1 MARKSSKVSDL
12 NNEMNPVASRER
24 DTTLETKG
32 NLETSYM
39 GRQTAVGLFDKRDN
53 AEKAI
58 RDLKEAGFTGDQ
70 IGVAMRD
77 RNAQGEL
84 IESTA
89 TNAAEGAVTGAVG
102 GGILGGLAG
111 LLIGI
116 GALVIPGIGP
126 VIAGGA
132 LATAFGTAVGTAVA
146 GAGIGAAAGG
156 IVGALVG
163 MGVPEEEARY
173 FESGFRSGRVLVSVN
188 AQGRVM
194 EALDILERNGA
205 DIGNSVRTSDD
216 TDVESHNINNR
227 STGASSMNRNANLGA
242 SPSRD
247 ERDQDISGP
256 YEDPRLRGNPTDT
269 PTL

>member
-1 MARKSSKVSDL
+1 MARKSSKASDL
-12 NNEMNPVASRER
+12 NNDMNTVANREQ
-24 DTTLETKG
+24 DTNLQTKG
-32 NLETSYM
+32 NLDTSYT
-39 GRQTAVGLFDKRDN
+39 GRQTAVGLFDVRDD

-58 RDLKEAGFTGDQ
+58 RDLKKAGFTGDQ

-77 RNAQGEL
+77 RNEQGNL
-84 IESTA
+84 VESTG

-111 LLIGI
+111 LLVGI

-173 FESGFRSGRVLVSVN
+173 FESGFRAGRVLVSVK
-188 AQGRVM
+188 AQGRMM

-205 DIGNSVRTSDD
+205 DIGSSARESDD
-216 TDVESHNINNR
+216 IDVAGRNINNQ
-227 STGASSMNRNANLGA
+227 STNSPSMNRGANLDA
-242 SPSRD
+242 SHTHD
-247 ERDQDISGP
+247 ERDQDMSGP
-256 YEDPRLRGNPTDT
+256 YEDPRLRGNASDT
-269 PTL
+269 PVV

>member
-1 MARKSSKVSDL
+1 MARKSSKASDL
-12 NNEMNPVASRER
+12 NNDVNTVTSRER

-32 NLETSYM
+32 NLDTSYM
-39 GRQTAVGLFDKRDN
+39 GRQTAVGLFDERDD

-77 RNAQGEL
+77 RDAQGKL
-84 IESTA
+84 AESTG

-173 FESGFRSGRVLVSVN
+173 FESGFRSGRILVSVS
-188 AQGRVM
+188 AQGRAM
-194 EALDILERNGA
+194 EAMDILERNGA
-205 DIGNSVRTSDD
+205 DIGSSARSSDD
-216 TDVESHNINNR
+216 IDVGSRNINNR
-227 STGASSMNRNANLGA
+227 STNSPSMNRSANLDA
-242 SPSRD
+242 SHTHD
-247 ERDQDISGP
+247 DRDQDMNGP
-256 YEDPRLRGNPTDT
+256 YEDPRLRGDASDT
-269 PTL
+269 PIV

>member
-1 MARKSSKVSDL
+1 VKEFEMARKSGKTSDL
-12 NNEMNPVASRER
+12 NQDVNTVAGREQ
-24 DTTLETKG
+24 DTLLGTHG
-32 NLETSYM
+32 NLESSYT
-39 GRQTAVGLFDKRDN
+39 GRQTAVGLFDVRDD

-58 RDLKEAGFTGDQ
+58 RDLKAAGFTGDQ

-77 RNAQGEL
+77 RDAQGKL
-84 IESTA
+84 AESTG

-132 LATAFGTAVGTAVA
+132 LATAFGTTVGTAVA

-173 FESGFRSGRVLVSVN
+173 FESGFRSGRILVSVN

-205 DIGNSVRTSDD
+205 DIGDGANQDTSHTHHDD
-216 TDVESHNINNR
+216 D
-227 STGASSMNRNANLGA
+227 
-242 SPSRD
+242 
-247 ERDQDISGP
+247 RDQDMSGP
-256 YEDPRLRGNPTDT
+256 YEDPRLRGDASNT
-269 PTL
+269 PVV